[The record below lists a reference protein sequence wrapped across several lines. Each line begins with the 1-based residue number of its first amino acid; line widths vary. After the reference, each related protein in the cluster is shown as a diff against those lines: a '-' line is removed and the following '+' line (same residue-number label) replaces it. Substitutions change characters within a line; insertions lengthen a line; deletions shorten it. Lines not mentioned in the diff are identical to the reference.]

1 MQQVHGKSQSLLSL
15 SLFIFG
21 DGGFISFRC
30 SWRPWSIRISCCRI
44 CINYR
49 VNSGKQHTSKASRTS
64 KLSYENSKEE
74 RRTRYVCKARLPCG
88 KKGSFKIRVLYAAR
102 DSFVSHIVLLSFST
116 LPRKSLHSIVTVFTC
131 KGSQWLIM
139 IGKKVGICMVQLKF
153 HTGFLYL
160 RLFFLSVAGCFQ
172 ACYLCR
178 CDSKRYA
185 CGNQYS
191 ADWRSRSWIPV
202 CIYLK

>member
-64 KLSYENSKEE
+64 K
-74 RRTRYVCKARLPCG
+74 
-88 KKGSFKIRVLYAAR
+88 
-102 DSFVSHIVLLSFST
+102 
-116 LPRKSLHSIVTVFTC
+116 SLHSIVTVFTC

-153 HTGFLYL
+153 RTGFLYL
-160 RLFFLSVAGCFQ
+160 HLFFLSVAGCFQ

-202 CIYLK
+202 CIYLKQNLNLKKKSKSPDQYIINLRPYETI